1 VNIFSLEQICTLNT
15 RIAAAD
21 SMTHDVIRDL
31 LGVKMDITSYAV
43 SISEYMPSSKDFIG
57 SFSECIGFF
66 IGIFQELIDQH
77 QVQRVVEKAQQHAE
91 EILSKVM
98 ILYT

>member
-1 VNIFSLEQICTLNT
+1 MNT

-43 SISEYMPSSKDFIG
+43 SILDFMSSLREFKKALF
-57 SFSECIGFF
+57 FLNVFGFF
-66 IGIFQELIDQH
+66 VGIFQELIDQH
-77 QVQRVVEKAQQHAE
+77 QVQRVVEEAKQHAE
-91 EILSKVM
+91 EIMSKVIM
-98 ILYT
+98 LYTYCILFS

>member
-1 VNIFSLEQICTLNT
+1 MLEQVCTLNT

-43 SISEYMPSSKDFIG
+43 SILDFMSSLREFKKAL
-57 SFSECIGFF
+57 FS
-66 IGIFQELIDQH
+66 
-77 QVQRVVEKAQQHAE
+77 
-91 EILSKVM
+91 
-98 ILYT
+98 

>member
-1 VNIFSLEQICTLNT
+1 MLEQVCTLNT

-43 SISEYMPSSKDFIG
+43 SISEYMPCLKEFIVTFSKY
-57 SFSECIGFF
+57 IGFAVE
-66 IGIFQELIDQH
+66 IFQELIDQH
-77 QVQRVVEKAQQHAE
+77 QVQRVVEEAQQRAE

-98 ILYT
+98 LYP

>member
-1 VNIFSLEQICTLNT
+1 MVEQVCTLNT

-43 SISEYMPSSKDFIG
+43 SISHYMSS
-57 SFSECIGFF
+57 SR
-66 IGIFQELIDQH
+66 ELT
-77 QVQRVVEKAQQHAE
+77 KAV
-91 EILSKVM
+91 S
-98 ILYT
+98 

>member
-1 VNIFSLEQICTLNT
+1 MVEQVCTLNT

-43 SISEYMPSSKDFIG
+43 SISHYLSSSRELKKA
-57 SFSECIGFF
+57 FSLNAWECFT
-66 IGIFQELIDQH
+66 
-77 QVQRVVEKAQQHAE
+77 
-91 EILSKVM
+91 S
-98 ILYT
+98 

>member
-1 VNIFSLEQICTLNT
+1 MTYRIPLTNFMVEQVCTLNT

-43 SISEYMPSSKDFIG
+43 SISHYMSSSKELKKG
-57 SFSECIGFF
+57 SFLNAWDVSGV
-66 IGIFQELIDQH
+66 D
-77 QVQRVVEKAQQHAE
+77 
-91 EILSKVM
+91 
-98 ILYT
+98 

>member
-1 VNIFSLEQICTLNT
+1 MNIFVLEQVCTLST

-43 SISEYMPSSKDFIG
+43 SISEYMPSLKDFIG
-57 SFSECIGFF
+57 TFSDCIGLFV
-66 IGIFQELIDQH
+66 GLFQELIDQH
-77 QVQRVVEKAQQHAE
+77 QVQRLVEETQQHAE

-98 ILYT
+98 LYT